1 MKPELRLG
9 EAGCEEGGAVPSRS
23 QATRSVTG
31 ERRSFLRATSL
42 GPPLSRRRRADVF
55 LQFRGGRGC
64 FSSAGELPR
73 RARCASRLE
82 WRLLERCQ
90 FADPR
95 TGVAPGVTRSR
106 NVRSRCRCSMCPA
119 IHINSRSWL
128 RSSST
133 HEPSDPPLRVV
144 SRKSLFGPLSGTSK
158 PSLEGLKFRFTH
170 DVVRKKSFR
179 A

>member
-1 MKPELRLG
+1 M
-9 EAGCEEGGAVPSRS
+9 
-23 QATRSVTG
+23 
-31 ERRSFLRATSL
+31 RATSL

-82 WRLLERCQ
+82 WRLRERCLL
-90 FADPR
+90 ADPR

-158 PSLEGLKFRFTH
+158 PSLEGSSFMLHTTYREKKVPGLKNWPSPF
-170 DVVRKKSFR
+170 
-179 A
+179 